1 MGYGSAPHCLGCLA
15 EGLNGVREEFRDR
28 ILAYVLERECYRTGW
43 MSASELEGFGDVL
56 NPGCLWPTGDDRI
69 SDSAPAKG
77 SNVSDDTDKHP
88 AVEWDA
94 GDSGCG
100 ELVMEL
106 RLRLLAMK
114 PGELLQL
121 TARDP
126 GAREDLPAWC
136 RLTGH
141 ELVESRHP
149 TYRIRRREE

>member
-1 MGYGSAPHCLGCLA
+1 MADGLRGER
-15 EGLNGVREEFRDR
+15 EGFRDR
-28 ILAYVLERECYRTGW
+28 MLTYILERECYRNGW
-43 MSASELEGFGDVL
+43 LSASEREGFGDAL
-56 NPGCLWPTGDDRI
+56 TPGCLWRTGEDQF
-69 SDSAPAKG
+69 
-77 SNVSDDTDKHP
+77 SNSTPGRETILKNSTRGHF

-94 GDSGCG
+94 GDAGCG
-100 ELVMEL
+100 DLVMEL
-106 RLRLLAMK
+106 RLRLNAMK

-149 TYRIRRREE
+149 TYRIRRRED